1 MRRTRPPLNQ
11 DSLVLA
17 RAVPLVARPRCAWF
31 APVNFMLLVNNMCF
45 TCAQGDFW
53 SLREE
58 DAAEYERRLTGRFQ
72 ERNKKR
78 KTLSVAAQH
87 LIPVEKRSRKKYS
100 RKPGKRAD
108 VVRLLAQFSA
118 SHKETEERAAL
129 ANGGVVSAELEA
141 LFKNPFKVRPRLRAS
156 AVCGRA
162 TRHKKPP
169 TSFGFLALLWYF
181 IAGLDS
187 T

>member
-1 MRRTRPPLNQ
+1 MF
-11 DSLVLA
+11 LV
-17 RAVPLVARPRCAWF
+17 RANTANIVYCI
-31 APVNFMLLVNNMCF
+31 
-45 TCAQGDFW
+45 CAQGEFW

-87 LIPVEKRSRKKYS
+87 LIPVEKRSRKKYI

-141 LFKNPFKVRPRLRAS
+141 LFKNPFKVCPTCALLIVCCDFRAS
-156 AVCGRA
+156 HVWGIGGNAC
-162 TRHKKPP
+162 
-169 TSFGFLALLWYF
+169 L
-181 IAGLDS
+181 I
-187 T
+187 